1 MKSSRVSGYAFTV
14 IAATCWGL
22 LGPVAR
28 VAFVEGVSALEVA
41 FWRAALGGGLFG
53 VHLLVLAY
61 RRRVAP
67 SDAHRRLRIRRGD
80 LPAMFGFGVIGVAL
94 FYGAYQLAVEA
105 GGAALASVL
114 LYTAPAWVAG
124 MGAAFLNEPLT
135 RRKQVA
141 VTLTLGGVAAIALGG
156 TSGVTLTLAGIAWGL
171 TSGLVY
177 ASYYP
182 FGIYYFKRYVP
193 AAVFAVAL
201 PVGAVVLAPWIAFTA
216 KSAAAWT
223 ALLVIAVVSTYGAYL
238 AYGAALQRLPA
249 SRASIV
255 ATLEPVVAA
264 VAAGIWWNEDLGL
277 WGYAGALL
285 IVAAAVITA
294 REGDENRDGEREE
307 RET

>member
-1 MKSSRVSGYAFTV
+1 MRSSRVSGYVFTV

-28 VAFVEGVSALEVA
+28 VAFAEGVSALEVA
-41 FWRAALGGGLFG
+41 FWRAALGGGLFA
-53 VHLLVLAY
+53 VHVLALAY
-61 RRRVAP
+61 GRRIAP
-67 SDAHRRLRIRRGD
+67 SGAHRRLQIHRAD
-80 LPAMFGFGVIGVAL
+80 MPAIVAFGVIGVAL
-94 FYGAYQLAVEA
+94 FYGAYQLAVQA

-141 VTLTLGGVAAIALGG
+141 VALTLGGVAAIALGG
-156 TSGVTLTLAGIAWGL
+156 TAGVTLTVLGIAWGL

-182 FGIYYFKRYVP
+182 FGIYYFERYVP

-201 PVGAVVLAPWIAFTA
+201 PVGAVLLAPWIAFTT

-223 ALLVIAVVSTYGAYL
+223 ALIAIAVVSTYGAYL

-264 VAAGIWWNEDLGL
+264 VAAGIWWDEDLGL

-285 IVAAAVITA
+285 IVAAGVITA
-294 REGDENRDGEREE
+294 REGEQNSDGKRTEPEM
-307 RET
+307 